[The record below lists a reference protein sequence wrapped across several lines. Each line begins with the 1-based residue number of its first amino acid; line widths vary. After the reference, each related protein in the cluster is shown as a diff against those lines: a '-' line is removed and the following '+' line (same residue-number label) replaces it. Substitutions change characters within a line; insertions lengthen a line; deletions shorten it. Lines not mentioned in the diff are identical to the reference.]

1 MDGIPDCQYIPQCH
15 SSGRRGRGRGRGR
28 QSGQTRLSKL
38 LPTTVTIF
46 DAVKA
51 SLTLMA
57 TETRYIY
64 SRHTPERTQ
73 DTDEQRHDDAV
84 DPWIAERPFGVNE
97 RIARPPRF
105 IAATTNTGL
114 ADGERQ
120 EVTSATETAG
130 DEGRSWYLSLERR
143 TPSGS
148 STPSIAKSITATMD
162 PNIPSEQPSRSAK
175 KSDDLWFIR
184 RALESQAR
192 EQPEASGSGSSTP
205 TLADILSRD
214 PPPLP
219 SQKRFKPSVWLA
231 VGPGN
236 KGFEMLQKS
245 GWEEGEALGRASR
258 RKARLGCKP
267 TTSTSAS
274 TINEEVIDVDEVVDL
289 TLSSDDEDDLSPT
302 LSQLSP
308 RAFSQSQ

>member
-97 RIARPPRF
+97 RIARPPR
-105 IAATTNTGL
+105 
-114 ADGERQ
+114 
-120 EVTSATETAG
+120 
-130 DEGRSWYLSLERR
+130 SL
-143 TPSGS
+143 
-148 STPSIAKSITATMD
+148 
-162 PNIPSEQPSRSAK
+162 
-175 KSDDLWFIR
+175 
-184 RALESQAR
+184 
-192 EQPEASGSGSSTP
+192 
-205 TLADILSRD
+205 
-214 PPPLP
+214 PPPRT
-219 SQKRFKPSVWLA
+219 Q
-231 VGPGN
+231 G
-236 KGFEMLQKS
+236 
-245 GWEEGEALGRASR
+245 
-258 RKARLGCKP
+258 
-267 TTSTSAS
+267 
-274 TINEEVIDVDEVVDL
+274 
-289 TLSSDDEDDLSPT
+289 SPT
-302 LSQLSP
+302 ENVK
-308 RAFSQSQ
+308 R